1 MPADFESIPG
11 TRTVHSRGWGALT
24 DADLLGHMAR
34 IAALFKSG
42 VLDSDWAQIADFSGV
57 EHMDGL
63 SAAGIR
69 RAAEENPWPR
79 YAVLACSSWPPTSSC
94 AWLRTYPG
102 PGQSRRPTMSASPA
116 RSPTPRTSSPA
127 SAPAWA
133 SPSERARRRHGAR
146 RFTFNSLSKR

>member
-1 MPADFESIPG
+1 MPADFELIPG

-57 EHMDGL
+57 DNMDGL
-63 SAAGIR
+63 STAGVR

-79 YAVLACSSWPPTSSC
+79 YAVRAFVVATDEQFGL
-94 AWLRTYPG
+94 LRMYQALGNPKTDDVG
-102 PGQSRRPTMSASPA
+102 ISRSVADAEDFIA
-116 RSPTPRTSSPA
+116 R
-127 SAPAWA
+127 
-133 SPSERARRRHGAR
+133 ERARLGIAI
-146 RFTFNSLSKR
+146 